1 MDIQAKKQELC
12 LSSERLVLKEKQE
25 LEMKIKEEI
34 EKLEEEFSG
43 NGRVL
48 IRTSGTEPLVRV
60 MIEGENQEYIKRKAE
75 SLAKLIEEK
84 LK

>member
-34 EKLEEEFSG
+34 EKQ
-43 NGRVL
+43 
-48 IRTSGTEPLVRV
+48 IT
-60 MIEGENQEYIKRKAE
+60 QE
-75 SLAKLIEEK
+75 IEEYTRK
-84 LK
+84 TRVNISEKV